1 MNSESIITAPLLEYE
16 GEPSMF
22 FDDFKEEKSIIID
35 TRDYVN
41 LSTYLKKHSTKRL
54 RPLYILILITLS
66 LSDMLTILEKNTKS
80 DMENRYR
87 LKQEL
92 VKRDYTLKIYMTSL
106 NNNNIVKKLLAEL
119 DYVKGLYDKM
129 IKKGYSYISI
139 YDIFSKI
146 ESKKTYNNDLYDIF
160 YRL

>member
-1 MNSESIITAPLLEYE
+1 MKGIRQF
-16 GEPSMF
+16 F

-41 LSTYLKKHSTKRL
+41 LLTYLEKHSTNGL

-66 LSDMLTILEKNTKS
+66 LSDMLTILERNTKS

-92 VKRDYTLKIYMTSL
+92 VKRDYTLRIYMT
-106 NNNNIVKKLLAEL
+106 
-119 DYVKGLYDKM
+119 
-129 IKKGYSYISI
+129 
-139 YDIFSKI
+139 
-146 ESKKTYNNDLYDIF
+146 
-160 YRL
+160 